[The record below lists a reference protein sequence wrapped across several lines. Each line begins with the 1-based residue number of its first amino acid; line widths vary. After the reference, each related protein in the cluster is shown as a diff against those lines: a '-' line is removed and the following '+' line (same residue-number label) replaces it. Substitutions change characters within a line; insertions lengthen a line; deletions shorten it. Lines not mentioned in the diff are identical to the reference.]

1 MAMALTEDQVPSHV
15 IYPESDDRP
24 MSESMLQGL
33 AIRTL
38 VLGFERLYAGRDDVL
53 VFADQFW
60 YPVKGE
66 PTTVV
71 APDTMVVVGLP
82 RRYDIRETGSYRQFE
97 HGGQVVLAIEVLSP
111 SNTWA
116 EMLRKR
122 QFYDRHGVQEYWVID
137 ADHGA
142 LEVWVRGPEGLVGQP
157 IGDAGFVSPTT
168 GVTVAMVDGAVQVCD
183 PGSDRVWHTPF
194 EEAAR
199 ADAAVATAKREAA
212 RADAEAAHAR
222 AEAQR
227 ADAEAAQAK
236 AEAARADEAERR
248 LLELELRLAS
258 IEGGQ
263 SPA

>member
-1 MAMALTEDQVPSHV
+1 MAMAMTEDQVPSHV

-60 YPVKGE
+60 YPVMGQPKI
-66 PTTVV
+66 VV

-97 HGGQVVLAIEVLSP
+97 HGGQVLLAIEVLSP

-142 LEVWVRGPEGLVGQP
+142 LEVWVRGPEGLVEQRVPEG
-157 IGDAGFVSPTT
+157 GFVSPLC
-168 GVTVAMVDGAVQVCD
+168 GVRVGIVDDELHVFD
-183 PGSDRVWHTPF
+183 PGTDRKWLTPF
-194 EEAAR
+194 EEATRSEWSAGLADEAAAR
-199 ADAAVATAKREAA
+199 VDAEAA
-212 RADAEAAHAR
+212 RAA
-222 AEAQR
+222 
-227 ADAEAAQAK
+227 
-236 AEAARADEAERR
+236 AEAARADSAERR
-248 LLELELRLAS
+248 LLELEQRLAA
-258 IEGGQ
+258 IEAGQ
-263 SPA
+263 SPP

>member
-1 MAMALTEDQVPSHV
+1 MALTEDQVPSHV

-38 VLGFERLYAGRDDVL
+38 MLGFERLYAGRDDVL

-82 RRYDIRETGSYRQFE
+82 R
-97 HGGQVVLAIEVLSP
+97 
-111 SNTWA
+111 NTWA

-157 IGDAGFVSPTT
+157 IGEARFVSPTT
-168 GVTVAMVDGAVQVCD
+168 GVTVAMVDGAVEVRD
-183 PGSDRVWHTPF
+183 PGSDRAWHTPF

-199 ADAAVATAKREAA
+199 AEAAVATAKREAA
-212 RADAEAAHAR
+212 RADAEAA
-222 AEAQR
+222 R
-227 ADAEAAQAK
+227 ADA
-236 AEAARADEAERR
+236 AERR
-248 LLELELRLAS
+248 LLELERRLAT
-258 IEGGQ
+258 IEAGQ
-263 SPA
+263 SPS